1 MSVSKDVVNQSFWAL
16 PAGDVL
22 TLLETRESGLFDGEP
37 AERRAIFGPNV
48 IEKRKRLIGLKIF
61 LRQFQSPLIFILVI
75 AGFITAFLNRP
86 KDAVFIFIAVVI
98 NSALGFYQENK
109 AEKALESL
117 RAYVKEKA
125 RVTRGGLEK
134 EIDAKELI
142 PGDIIN
148 LTVGDRVPADGRL
161 IFVDDLFADES
172 ILTGESLPVEKHS
185 EPVTFQ
191 AALADRRS
199 MVFSGTLITEGRGTA
214 VITATGGLSQI
225 GAIASLVGEMKEEAT
240 PLQRAIGGFAA
251 KMTIVLLILSFFIF
265 LGGIVAGYSTFDMFL
280 MGVAV
285 AVAAVPEG
293 LPIALT
299 VILAVGVERLAA
311 KKGIV
316 RKLLSAE
323 TLGNVSVILT
333 DKTGT
338 LTQAKMELVDVA
350 IPFLEKNGK
359 RYRELQ
365 EFILKTAIL
374 DGNAAVENPNAAPA
388 EWRIAGRALEK
399 ALIKGA
405 ALKFKIF
412 QPILL
417 KEASVGERLAF
428 SSETKYS
435 AAVAKIGKRN
445 LVLMMGAPEVVLG
458 VSHFLHWNGERF
470 SKERKKAALREID
483 EAAFRGER
491 ILAVAVREIV
501 SGEKVVLKNIG
512 KADGMSFL
520 GTISF
525 KDPVRAGLDKALREI
540 ENAGVKTVIVTGD
553 HRGTAEAVAKELGMA
568 VGEGGVVDQRDL
580 DLIDDETLKARLP
593 AIRIFARVTPRAKV
607 RIAAAYQSAGE
618 IVAMTGDGVNDAPAL
633 KQADIGVGLGSGT
646 DAAKGAADIVLLDD
660 NFETIVAAIGEGR
673 QIFQNIRKVIV
684 FLMVD
689 LLDELII
696 IGGSLI
702 AGVALPLSAIQIL
715 WVNFF
720 TDSLPAVALAF
731 ENGTDGSLM
740 RKRARRLS
748 LFDSQMKFLIWVI
761 GILTSVFLLA
771 LYLLLLRAGFD
782 EALIRTFLFA
792 SFGTYTLLLVFSV
805 RSLNKTIFNYDPFA
819 NKYVNASA
827 LFGMALMAAAVYLP
841 FFQNLFGTVSL
852 SFVWLIGV
860 FAVGLASMA
869 AVEFGKWLFIKRT

>member
-1 MSVSKDVVNQSFWAL
+1 MSVSRDVINQSFWAL
-16 PAGDVL
+16 PTEDVL
-22 TLLETRESGLFDGEP
+22 ILLETRSSGLLDGEP
-37 AERRAIFGPNV
+37 ADRRAIFGPNV
-48 IEKRKRLIGLKIF
+48 IEKKKRLIGLKIF
-61 LRQFQSPLIFILVI
+61 FRQFKSPLIFILVI
-75 AGFITAFLNRP
+75 AGFMTAFLNRP

-98 NSALGFYQENK
+98 NSALGFYQESK

-134 EIDAKELI
+134 EIDAKELV
-142 PGDIIN
+142 PGDIVN
-148 LTVGDRVPADGRL
+148 LAAGDRVPADGRL
-161 IFVDDLFADES
+161 IFSDNLFSDES
-172 ILTGESLPVEKHS
+172 ILTGEALPVEKHS

-214 VITATGGLSQI
+214 VISATGGLSQI
-225 GAIASLVGEMKEEAT
+225 GAIASLVGEIKEEAT
-240 PLQRAIGGFAA
+240 PLQRAIGSFAA
-251 KMTIVLLILSFFIF
+251 RMTIGLIILSFLVF
-265 LGGIVAGYSTFDMFL
+265 LGGVAAGYSAFDMFL
-280 MGVAV
+280 MGVAI

-338 LTQAKMELVDVA
+338 LTQAKMELINVA
-350 IPFLEKNGK
+350 IPFLEQNGK
-359 RYRELQ
+359 RHRELQ
-365 EFILKTAIL
+365 EFILKAAIL
-374 DGNAAVENPNAAPA
+374 DGNAAVENPAVAPA
-388 EWRIAGRALEK
+388 EWQIVGRALEK

-412 QPILL
+412 QSLLL
-417 KEASVGERLAF
+417 KEAVVGDRLAF

-445 LVLMMGAPEVVLG
+445 FVLMMGAPEIVLG
-458 VSHFLHWNGERF
+458 ASYFLYWNGEWF
-470 SKERKKAALREID
+470 SKDRKKAALQEID
-483 EAAFRGER
+483 EAAYRGER
-491 ILAVAVREIV
+491 ILAVAVREIA
-501 SGEKVVLKNIG
+501 SGDDVVLKNLG
-512 KADGMSFL
+512 KTGGMSFL
-520 GTISF
+520 GTVSF
-525 KDPVRAGLDKALREI
+525 KDPVRIGLDKALREI

-568 VGEGGVVDQRDL
+568 VGEGSVIDQRDL
-580 DLIDDETLKARLP
+580 DLMSDEALKARLP
-593 AIRIFARVTPRAKV
+593 AIRIFSRVTPLAKV
-607 RIAAAYQSAGE
+607 RIAAAYQNAGE
-618 IVAMTGDGVNDAPAL
+618 TVAMTGDGVNDAPAL

-684 FLMVD
+684 FLLTD

-702 AGVALPLSAIQIL
+702 AGVALPLSALQIL

-720 TDSLPAVALAF
+720 TDSFPAVALAF
-731 ENGTDGSLM
+731 EKDGSLSQ
-740 RKRARRLS
+740 KRARRSS
-748 LFDSQMKFLIWVI
+748 LFDSQMKFLIWVM
-761 GILTSVFLLA
+761 GILTSVFLLV
-771 LYLLLLRAGFD
+771 LYLWLLRAGFH
-782 EALIRTFLFA
+782 EALVRSFLFA
-792 SFGTYTLLLVFSV
+792 SFGTYTLFLIFSV
-805 RSLNKTIFNYDPFA
+805 RRLDTSIFNYNPFS
-819 NKYVNASA
+819 NKYANAGA
-827 LFGMALMAAAVYLP
+827 LFGMILMAIAVYLP

-852 SFVWLIGV
+852 PLVWLLGV
-860 FAVGLASMA
+860 FAVGFASIA
-869 AVEFGKWLFIKRT
+869 AVEFGKWLFIRKT